1 MPSSKSSHTEA
12 KERSF
17 DPPKVKSEETRWGN
31 SDVFELI
38 ENVDASKDPILLLVR
53 RMKGFQ
59 MQSKHQQGHE
69 PLRHLH
75 QLIFLNLCGA
85 LFLYE
90 HEIEVVRILQIVFRR
105 GS

>member
-1 MPSSKSSHTEA
+1 
-12 KERSF
+12 
-17 DPPKVKSEETRWGN
+17 
-31 SDVFELI
+31 
-38 ENVDASKDPILLLVR
+38 
-53 RMKGFQ
+53 

-69 PLRHLH
+69 SLRHLH

-105 GS
+105 EALERKLNEVKKDFYCQQMELIWKQEINRLQKN